1 MKYTLEQFSSGM
13 HYIVVDEKAA
23 RKILTNDNKR
33 AICKLNETVEFH
45 CALMKK
51 KEGGY
56 FINIGSSIC
65 KRLKIKKGSLVTATF
80 EIDKSKYQFE
90 MPEELEE
97 VLKTDKQALSIFE
110 KITAGNK
117 RGVIYLVSK
126 VKSVE
131 KRIEKSLRIA
141 EYLKVGITSPRL
153 MK

>member
-1 MKYTLEQFSSGM
+1 M
-13 HYIVVDEKAA
+13 HYIVIDEKSAA
-23 RKILTNDNKR
+23 KILMNDNKR
-33 AICKLNETVEFH
+33 AICKLNEEIEFH

-56 FINIGSSIC
+56 FINIGSTIC
-65 KRLKIKKGSLVTATF
+65 KKLKIKKGSIVTATF
-80 EIDKSKYQFE
+80 KIDKSKYQFE

-97 VLKTDKQALSIFE
+97 VLKTDKNANSTFE
-110 KITAGNK
+110 NITDGNK
-117 RGVIYLVSK
+117 RGIIYLVSK

-141 EYLKVGITSPRL
+141 EYLKVGITSPRQ